1 MVTSREN
8 IKDWNDSFKSSDDLL
23 ADLANSMGVDVAT
36 NLEELNSLFDMLSGG
51 VEGLNDAELE
61 LLETNKDYLESIGII
76 TSAMMG
82 IDVLSPTLD
91 TLQQTID
98 KLRASSTDST
108 YSLDRYYESMAKTKD
123 LLARDDYTGF
133 AKSLS
138 ETTGLSSALYDIT
151 AFDGVTNDMLF
162 AQAVAANQFEAMQ
175 VDVLTEI
182 DILKEQNVLIAE
194 QNALI
199 TELLDVQNASLGE
212 LQSIEEAS

>member
-1 MVTSREN
+1 
-8 IKDWNDSFKSSDDLL
+8 
-23 ADLANSMGVDVAT
+23 
-36 NLEELNSLFDMLSGG
+36 
-51 VEGLNDAELE
+51 
-61 LLETNKDYLESIGII
+61 
-76 TSAMMG
+76 
-82 IDVLSPTLD
+82 
-91 TLQQTID
+91 
-98 KLRASSTDST
+98 
-108 YSLDRYYESMAKTKD
+108 MAKTKD
-123 LLARDDYTGF
+123 LLARDDYSGF